1 MNICK
6 RCKPQA
12 GCDFQSIYHF
22 LLVYQ
27 SPLQPLP
34 SQILD
39 IWKIFVPFSKTGRQK
54 ARLPE
59 RFAECTCEQQRP
71 LHHGRTTSDAA
82 EKHSSSFKPTHPSG
96 QFWSYFQ
103 NARRLLRPKY
113 ACVSRL
119 KVPFTEVKASLS
131 KFSRFSEFA
140 MGGDAESNK
149 LSFLVTWDDPLSGL
163 SRSSHISK
171 PNFYLIVSFQM
182 SFLMQAVQP
191 DI

>member
-82 EKHSSSFKPTHPSG
+82 EKHSSSFKQTHPSR
-96 QFWSYFQ
+96 QFWSYKCQ
-103 NARRLLRPKY
+103 KIIACPKY
-113 ACVSRL
+113 ACVSQV
-119 KVPFTEVKASLS
+119 KVPFTIKILKIFRTRYGGWRWKQQTQFFGHLGWSLVWIIQVLPQFTTKFCTWFYPFIEIHWNS
-131 KFSRFSEFA
+131 KFI
-140 MGGDAESNK
+140 
-149 LSFLVTWDDPLSGL
+149 FL
-163 SRSSHISK
+163 I
-171 PNFYLIVSFQM
+171 
-182 SFLMQAVQP
+182 QAV
-191 DI
+191 